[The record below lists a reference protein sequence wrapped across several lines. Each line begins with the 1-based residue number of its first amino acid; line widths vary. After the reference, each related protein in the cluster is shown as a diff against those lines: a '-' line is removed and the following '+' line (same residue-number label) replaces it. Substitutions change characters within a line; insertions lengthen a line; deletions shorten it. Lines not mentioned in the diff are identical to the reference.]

1 MIKMKSFKIAV
12 SLILALGLIFVPAV
26 SGASAAENEKSAA
39 FGDGEGLNFLVLGD
53 SISEGFGVENSD
65 EAGYARIVA
74 DTEGYDYLNY
84 SRVATDT
91 ADLIS
96 RLESKEEIIN
106 AVKEADIINLSI
118 GSNNYLANP
127 DVVLITIG
135 ALLGVNNRQLDEIA
149 QWIYEDYLKIIDR
162 LRELNP
168 DAVLIFDNVYCSW
181 EGLGRIPFNKAVVR
195 VNAALD
201 KAKEARQGEFLIFDL
216 ARVING
222 HGELVADDSTH
233 PNAKGNVEIARA
245 MLEFLKE
252 LGLGDKTEPVVNHE
266 GTDYNYFKVSFGNVA
281 GTLITAI
288 VRVLTGHF

>member
-1 MIKMKSFKIAV
+1 MKTVKTAISVLLCLVMIFA
-12 SLILALGLIFVPAV
+12 PAMNC
-26 SGASAAENEKSAA
+26 ASAAQAESKA

-91 ADLIS
+91 SDLLS
-96 RLESKEEIIN
+96 RLDSREEIIQ
-106 AVKEADIINLSI
+106 AVREADIINLSI

-127 DVVLITIG
+127 DVVMITVG
-135 ALLGVNNRQLDEIA
+135 ALFGTNDKKLDEIA
-149 QWIYEDYLKIIDR
+149 QWIYEDYLRLIDR

-168 DAVLIFDNVYCSW
+168 DAVIIFDNVYCSW

-201 KAKEARQGEFLIFDL
+201 KAKEARKDEFLIFDL
-216 ARVING
+216 ASVING

-245 MLEFLKE
+245 MLGFLKE
-252 LGLGDKTEPVVNHE
+252 LGLGEKTEPVVNNP
-266 GTDYNYFKVSFGNVA
+266 GIDYNFFVQSYGQFA
-281 GTLITAI
+281 GAIIT
-288 VRVLTGHF
+288 VLVKWLTKHY

>member
-1 MIKMKSFKIAV
+1 MINMKSVKTAV
-12 SLILALGLIFVPAV
+12 SLILALALVFVPV
-26 SGASAAENEKSAA
+26 MSGASEAVTESPAA

-96 RLESKEEIIN
+96 RLESKDEIRN

-135 ALLGVNNRQLDEIA
+135 ALFGVNDRQLDEIA
-149 QWIYEDYLKIIDR
+149 QWIYEDYLRIIDM

-168 DAVLIFDNVYCSW
+168 GAVIIFDNVYCSW
-181 EGLGRIPFNKAVVR
+181 EGLGRIPFNRAVVR

-201 KAKEARQGEFLIFDL
+201 RAKEARPDEFLIFDL
-216 ARVING
+216 ASVING

-245 MLEFLKE
+245 MLKYLKE
-252 LGLGDKTEPVVNHE
+252 LGLGEKTEPVVNHE
-266 GTDYNYFKVSFGNVA
+266 GIDYNYFKQSFGNVA
-281 GTLITAI
+281 GALITAI
-288 VRVLTGHF
+288 VKVLTMHF

>member
-1 MIKMKSFKIAV
+1 MINMKALKTAV
-12 SLILALGLIFVPAV
+12 SLILAIALIFVPV
-26 SGASAAENEKSAA
+26 MSTASAAETEKSV

-91 ADLIS
+91 SDLIS

-118 GSNNYLANP
+118 GSNNYLAND
-127 DVVLITIG
+127 DVVMITVG
-135 ALLGVNNRQLDEIA
+135 ALFGTNDKQLDEIA
-149 QWIYEDYLKIIDR
+149 QWIFEDYLKIIDK
-162 LRELNP
+162 LRALNP

-201 KAKEARQGEFLIFDL
+201 KAKEARPGEFEIFDL
-216 ARVING
+216 ASVING

-245 MLEFLKE
+245 MLLFLKE
-252 LGLGDKTEPVVNHE
+252 LGLGEKTEPVVNHE
-266 GTDYNYFKVSFGNVA
+266 GIDYNYFQQSFGTVA
-281 GTLITAI
+281 GALITVI
-288 VRVLTGHF
+288 VKWLTKHY

>member
-1 MIKMKSFKIAV
+1 MINMKAFKTSV
-12 SLILALGLIFVPAV
+12 SLILALALIFVPV
-26 SGASAAENEKSAA
+26 MSTASAAETEKSV

-91 ADLIS
+91 SDLIS

-118 GSNNYLANP
+118 GSNNYLAND
-127 DVVLITIG
+127 DVVMITVG
-135 ALLGVNNRQLDEIA
+135 ALFGTNDKQLDEIA
-149 QWIYEDYLKIIDR
+149 QWIFEDYLKIIDK
-162 LRELNP
+162 LRALNP

-201 KAKEARQGEFLIFDL
+201 KAKEARPGEFEVFDL
-216 ARVING
+216 ASVING

-245 MLEFLKE
+245 MLLFLKE
-252 LGLGDKTEPVVNHE
+252 LGLGEKTEPVVNHE
-266 GTDYNYFKVSFGNVA
+266 GIDYNFSRA
-281 GTLITAI
+281 SAQS
-288 VRVLTGHF
+288 RERSSP

>member
-1 MIKMKSFKIAV
+1 MKAFKTSV
-12 SLILALGLIFVPAV
+12 SLILALALIFVPV
-26 SGASAAENEKSAA
+26 MSTASAAETEKSV

-53 SISEGFGVENSD
+53 SISEGFGVENND

-91 ADLIS
+91 SDLIS

-118 GSNNYLANP
+118 GSNNYLAND
-127 DVVLITIG
+127 DVVMITVG
-135 ALLGVNNRQLDEIA
+135 ALFGTNDKQLDEIA
-149 QWIYEDYLKIIDR
+149 QWIFEDYLKIIDK
-162 LRELNP
+162 LRALNP

-201 KAKEARQGEFLIFDL
+201 KAKEARPGEFEIFDL
-216 ARVING
+216 ASVING

-245 MLEFLKE
+245 MLLFLKE
-252 LGLGDKTEPVVNHE
+252 LGLGEKTEPVVNHE
-266 GTDYNYFKVSFGNVA
+266 GIDYNYFQQSFGTVA
-281 GTLITAI
+281 GALITVI
-288 VRVLTGHF
+288 VKWLTKHY

>member
-1 MIKMKSFKIAV
+1 MINMKALKTAV
-12 SLILALGLIFVPAV
+12 SLILALVLIFVPV
-26 SGASAAENEKSAA
+26 MSTASAAETEKSV

-74 DTEGYDYLNY
+74 DTDGYDYLNY

-91 ADLIS
+91 SDLIS

-118 GSNNYLANP
+118 GSNNYLAND
-127 DVVLITIG
+127 DVVMITVG
-135 ALLGVNNRQLDEIA
+135 ALFGTNDKQLDEIA
-149 QWIYEDYLKIIDR
+149 QWIYEDYLKIIDK
-162 LRELNP
+162 LRALNP

-201 KAKEARQGEFLIFDL
+201 KAKEARPGEFEVFDL
-216 ARVING
+216 ASVING

-245 MLEFLKE
+245 MLLFLKE
-252 LGLGDKTEPVVNHE
+252 LGLGEKTEPVVNHE
-266 GTDYNYFKVSFGNVA
+266 GIDYNYFQQSFGTVA
-281 GTLITAI
+281 GALITVI
-288 VRVLTGHF
+288 VKWLTKHY

>member
-1 MIKMKSFKIAV
+1 MINMKALKTPV
-12 SLILALGLIFVPAV
+12 SLILALALIFVPV
-26 SGASAAENEKSAA
+26 MSTASAAETEKSV
-39 FGDGEGLNFLVLGD
+39 FDEGEGLNFLVLGD

-91 ADLIS
+91 SDLIS

-118 GSNNYLANP
+118 GSNNYLAND
-127 DVVLITIG
+127 DVVMITVG
-135 ALLGVNNRQLDEIA
+135 ALFGTNDKQLDEIA
-149 QWIYEDYLKIIDR
+149 QWINEDYLKIIDK
-162 LRELNP
+162 LRALNP

-201 KAKEARQGEFLIFDL
+201 KAKEARPGEFEIFDL
-216 ARVING
+216 ASVING

-245 MLEFLKE
+245 MLLFLKE
-252 LGLGDKTEPVVNHE
+252 LGLGEKTEPVVNHE
-266 GTDYNYFKVSFGNVA
+266 GIDYNYFQQSFGTVA
-281 GTLITAI
+281 GALITLI
-288 VRVLTGHF
+288 VKWLTKHY

>member
-1 MIKMKSFKIAV
+1 MKKIRILISVLLCV
-12 SLILALGLIFVPAV
+12 SLLLAPVFNI
-26 SGASAAENEKSAA
+26 ASAAADENAA
-39 FGDGEGLNFLVLGD
+39 FAQGEGLNFLVLGD

-91 ADLIS
+91 SDLIS

-118 GSNNYLANP
+118 GSNNYLAND
-127 DVVLITIG
+127 DVVMITVG
-135 ALLGVNNRQLDEIA
+135 ALFGTNDKQLDEIA
-149 QWIYEDYLKIIDR
+149 QWIFEDYLKIIDK

-201 KAKEARQGEFLIFDL
+201 KAKEARPGEFEIFDL
-216 ARVING
+216 ASVING

-245 MLEFLKE
+245 MLKYLKE
-252 LGLGDKTEPVVNHE
+252 LGLGEKTEPVVNHE
-266 GTDYNYFKVSFGNVA
+266 GIDYNYFQKSFGTVA
-281 GTLITAI
+281 GALITVI
-288 VRVLTGHF
+288 VKWLTKHY

>member
-1 MIKMKSFKIAV
+1 MINMKALKTSV
-12 SLILALGLIFVPAV
+12 SLILALVLIFVPV
-26 SGASAAENEKSAA
+26 MSTASAAETEKSV

-91 ADLIS
+91 SDLIS

-106 AVKEADIINLSI
+106 AVKEANIINLSI
-118 GSNNYLANP
+118 GSNNYLAND
-127 DVVLITIG
+127 DVVMITVG
-135 ALLGVNNRQLDEIA
+135 ALFGTNDKQLDEIA
-149 QWIYEDYLKIIDR
+149 QWIFEDYLKIIDK
-162 LRELNP
+162 LRALNP

-201 KAKEARQGEFLIFDL
+201 KAKESRPGEFEVFDL
-216 ARVING
+216 ASVING

-245 MLEFLKE
+245 MLLFLKE
-252 LGLGDKTEPVVNHE
+252 LGLGEKTEPVVNHE
-266 GTDYNYFKVSFGNVA
+266 GIDYNYFQQSFGTVA
-281 GTLITAI
+281 GALITVI
-288 VRVLTGHF
+288 VKWLTKHY